1 MDNNDPV
8 NSNDIAQ
15 KTKRREAHTQ
25 AEKRRRDSINRG
37 YMELQRVVPTV
48 QSETDPNSGQKISKF
63 QILLRSIDYLEFLK
77 QQNDAQDAEL
87 QRLKKEYAGL
97 NLMKTSYE
105 RLSGQTPSNQ
115 ENSSPKHVRDR
126 DHQNEIKL
134 NFFKSLAD
142 QLFTSFDHVVNC
154 DDIKMLFDT
163 VVPWLEFECN
173 PHKINEVIK
182 DICEKIEK
190 NDKDMT
196 KTTGLGQIESSQ
208 GRGLNDRSLKN

>member
-87 QRLKKEYAGL
+87 QRLKKEY
-97 NLMKTSYE
+97 
-105 RLSGQTPSNQ
+105 
-115 ENSSPKHVRDR
+115 
-126 DHQNEIKL
+126 
-134 NFFKSLAD
+134 
-142 QLFTSFDHVVNC
+142 
-154 DDIKMLFDT
+154 
-163 VVPWLEFECN
+163 
-173 PHKINEVIK
+173 
-182 DICEKIEK
+182 
-190 NDKDMT
+190 
-196 KTTGLGQIESSQ
+196 
-208 GRGLNDRSLKN
+208 RGW